1 MGHSSPVPCSINSQ
15 KNTSSNTVQ
24 AAPITHNQMGKQKR
38 QSRLLK
44 KLLQKSL
51 SEQKDFQLALLDF
64 RNAPTNDTVGSP
76 AQRLMRRRT
85 KTLLPTTAKLLAPK
99 TIQPATVKAN
109 LISQKNQQ
117 KFYHDLHS
125 KPLSDLN
132 KGDKVMFQCGKHW
145 KPAVV
150 DDICSEPRSYIITTP
165 DGQVLRRNRKD
176 LRVTQA
182 VSDDEDSIDIDI
194 ETPIPGTQ
202 NIQDDQRKDVNQ
214 PLENRTLR
222 RSTRTIRKPARYDPS
237 NSQTA

>member
-1 MGHSSPVPCSINSQ
+1 MG
-15 KNTSSNTVQ
+15 
-24 AAPITHNQMGKQKR
+24 
-38 QSRLLK
+38 
-44 KLLQKSL
+44 
-51 SEQKDFQLALLDF
+51 
-64 RNAPTNDTVGSP
+64 
-76 AQRLMRRRT
+76 RRT

-109 LISQKNQQ
+109 LLSQKNQQ

-165 DGQVLRRNRKD
+165 DGQVLRRNRKH
-176 LRVTQA
+176 LRLTQA

-194 ETPIPGTQ
+194 ETPNPGTQ
-202 NIQDDQRKDVNQ
+202 NIQDDQGKDVNQ
-214 PLENRTLR
+214 PLENQTLR
-222 RSTRTIRKPARYDPS
+222 RSTRTI
-237 NSQTA
+237 Q